1 MSDVKFIFNSHN
13 KTNAKKEFS
22 SSADLRDYI
31 RKYDFFR
38 RYDAQ
43 NNACSA
49 TRGEE
54 KSFCLSAVVK
64 VKLND
69 FNVYTKVGE
78 GQYSNEN
85 FEFYIGEKVEIIPNT
100 DKIKVTV
107 LNFPQNITD
116 ELYEEY
122 TIGRNSCV
130 IDNKTLRQIYPECMN
145 PDKTRLNQFINMVKS
160 MKGNLEKVK

>member
-1 MSDVKFIFNSHN
+1 MPTYGYVRVPHN
-13 KTNAKKEFS
+13 ERINFDKA
-22 SSADLRDYI
+22 AL
-31 RKYDFFR
+31 
-38 RYDAQ
+38 
-43 NNACSA
+43 
-49 TRGEE
+49 
-54 KSFCLSAVVK
+54 AVELGVD
-64 VKLND
+64 KLFVD
-69 FNVYTKVGE
+69 WITSV
-78 GQYSNEN
+78 
-85 FEFYIGEKVEIIPNT
+85 KVEIIPNT

-145 PDKTRLNQFINMVKS
+145 QNKTRLNQFINMVKS

>member
-1 MSDVKFIFNSHN
+1 MSDVKFIFNSQN
-13 KTNAKKEFS
+13 KTNAKKEFWS
-22 SSADLRDYI
+22 SDDLRDYI

-43 NNACSA
+43 NNAYAA
-49 TRGEE
+49 TSGDE

-69 FNVYTKVGE
+69 FNVYTQVGE
-78 GQYSNEN
+78 GQYLNEK
-85 FEFYIGEKVEIIPNT
+85 FQFYIGEKVEIIPNT

-107 LNFPQNITD
+107 LNFPQNIKD

-122 TIGRNSCV
+122 IINQNSCV
-130 IDNKTLRQIYPECMN
+130 IDNKTLRQIYPECIN
-145 PDKTRLNQFINMVKS
+145 QDKTRLNQFINMVKS

>member
-1 MSDVKFIFNSHN
+1 MSDVKFIFNSQN
-13 KTNAKKEFS
+13 KTNAKKEFW
-22 SSADLRDYI
+22 SSADLQDYI

-43 NNACSA
+43 NNAYAA
-49 TRGEE
+49 TSGDE
-54 KSFCLSAVVK
+54 KSFYLSAVVK

-69 FNVYTKVGE
+69 FDVSTQVGV
-78 GQYSNEN
+78 GQNSVED
-85 FEFYIGEKVEIIPNT
+85 FKFYIGEKVEIIPNT

-107 LNFPQNITD
+107 LNFPQDIKD

-145 PDKTRLNQFINMVKS
+145 QDKTRLNQFINMVKS